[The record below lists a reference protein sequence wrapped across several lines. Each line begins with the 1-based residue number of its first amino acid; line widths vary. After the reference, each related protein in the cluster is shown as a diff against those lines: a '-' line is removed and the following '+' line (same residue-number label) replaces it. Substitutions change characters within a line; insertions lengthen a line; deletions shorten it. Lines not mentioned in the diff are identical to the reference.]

1 MKISQALKPRS
12 WGSADRS
19 AAATVVGFLSLGW
32 TSSSTAEQ
40 MAADRAEAA
49 IVGVLTPIRKI
60 YSVTIAK
67 LRSVF

>member
-1 MKISQALKPRS
+1 
-12 WGSADRS
+12 
-19 AAATVVGFLSLGW
+19 
-32 TSSSTAEQ
+32 

-67 LRSVF
+67 LRSVFGHPLATRASAVEAQIRLNIPV

>member
-1 MKISQALKPRS
+1 
-12 WGSADRS
+12 
-19 AAATVVGFLSLGW
+19 VVGFSSLGW
-32 TSSSTAEQ
+32 TSSGTAEQ

-67 LRSVF
+67 LRSVFGHPLATRASAVEAQIRLNIPV